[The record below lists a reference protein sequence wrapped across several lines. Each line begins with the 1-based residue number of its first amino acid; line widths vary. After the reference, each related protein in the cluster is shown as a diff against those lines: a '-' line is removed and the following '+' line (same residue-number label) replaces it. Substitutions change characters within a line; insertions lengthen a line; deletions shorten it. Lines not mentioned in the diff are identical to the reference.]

1 MRISPS
7 QLSRVVTQVAV
18 LLTLMS
24 TQGAAQAT
32 TDSTK
37 VADPAAAGYG
47 DSARQSGV
55 DTLQGEAAAQGKPA
69 ADSGKANPG
78 ADSYATKQAAPPAA
92 PADSVLSGACSAS
105 RPGTLA
111 PGLLLVLFRDSATEK
126 QRSAAVT
133 SAGGMF
139 AGRAQGGGDYVRP
152 SADTVSSRDLADR
165 LVQDAAIASISER
178 TCPVRR

>member
-18 LLTLMS
+18 LLALMS
-24 TQGAAQAT
+24 THGAAQAT
-32 TDSTK
+32 TDSAK
-37 VADPAAAGYG
+37 VADSAAAGYG

-55 DTLQGEAAAQGKPA
+55 DTLQGKPA
-69 ADSGKANPG
+69 ADSGKANSG
-78 ADSYATKQAAPPAA
+78 ADSSATKQAAPPAA
-92 PADSVLSGACSAS
+92 PADSVLSDACSAS

-178 TCPVRR
+178 TCPVGR